1 MRSQALSVIIVHEYS
16 GIIELDSRESFMGQR
31 EFEIKYV
38 AMLLGLLFGGGVGL
52 ALFLNS
58 GETRLLA
65 WAGVGA
71 ALGLILGTR
80 FDQVRQMK

>member
-1 MRSQALSVIIVHEYS
+1 M
-16 GIIELDSRESFMGQR
+16 DQR
-31 EFEIKYV
+31 EFEFKFV
-38 AMLLGLLFGGGVGL
+38 GMLLGLICGGGLGMV
-52 ALFLNS
+52 LFLQS
-58 GETRLLA
+58 GEVRLLA